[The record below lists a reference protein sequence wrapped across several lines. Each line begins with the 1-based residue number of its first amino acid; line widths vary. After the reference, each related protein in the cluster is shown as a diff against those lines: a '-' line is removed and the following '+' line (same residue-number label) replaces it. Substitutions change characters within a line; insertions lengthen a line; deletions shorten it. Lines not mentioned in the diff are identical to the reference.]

1 MINRRLNLY
10 RKSLRQL
17 AIGVALGTIP
27 LVISAQQPG
36 VPGVVTLEEEAV
48 EPVRQFGVELII
60 FEFTDRGSAG
70 TELFAPDPIPKV
82 LPEEL
87 IFSDETEELN
97 LGVAIIPDGEVPGDD
112 VQIKAIEER
121 ATDPKPDVFYEGIPL
136 DEIRT
141 HEQAG
146 LKLLPP
152 EQYVLDDV
160 YSHLRRLDAYRPIL
174 RTAWVQPTLEK
185 DDTVPIKLRRLGDP
199 PLRLDGTITLYLN
212 RFLHLVV
219 DLSLE
224 EKSLLRVPVDDN
236 HVRQFG
242 DRPRERFDWEDVT
255 PIVTYRIEED
265 RIVRNGELRYYDH
278 PRFGAIAKIWRVE
291 EKVAEGAALDAIP
304 NR

>member
-10 RKSLRQL
+10 RKSLRWL
-17 AIGVALGTIP
+17 AIGVALGTMP
-27 LVISAQQPG
+27 LVISAQQTG

-48 EPVRQFGVELII
+48 EAVRQYGVELII
-60 FEFTDRGSAG
+60 FEFNDRGSAG
-70 TELFAPDPIPKV
+70 TEVFAPDPSPEV

-87 IFSDETEELN
+87 FFSDGTEEIN
-97 LGVAIIPDGEVPGDD
+97 LGDAIFPGSEVPGDD
-112 VQIKAIEER
+112 VQIKAIEES
-121 ATDPKPDVFYEGIPL
+121 ATDPKPDIFYEGIPL
-136 DEIRT
+136 VEIST
-141 HEQAG
+141 HEQTG

-152 EQYVLDDV
+152 DQYVLNDV

-174 RTAWVQPTLEK
+174 HTAWVQPTLEK
-185 DDTVPIKLRRLGDP
+185 DDTVPINLRRLGNP
-199 PLRLDGTITLYLN
+199 PLRLDGTMTLYLS

-224 EKSLLRVPVDDN
+224 EKAPRQAPVDDN
-236 HVRQFG
+236 RVRQFG
-242 DRPRERFDWEDVT
+242 DRPSLRFDREDVT
-255 PIVTYRIEED
+255 PTVTYRIEED

-291 EKVAEGAALDAIP
+291 EEVTDAAALGAIS

>member
-1 MINRRLNLY
+1 MIKSQIKIYIERLG
-10 RKSLRQL
+10 QL
-17 AIGVALGTIP
+17 AIGVALGIMP
-27 LVISAQQPG
+27 AAIGAQQTG
-36 VPGVVTLEEEAV
+36 VPGAVTLEEEAV
-48 EPVRQFGVELII
+48 EPVREYGVELII

-70 TELFAPDPIPKV
+70 TEVFLPDALPEV
-82 LPEEL
+82 LPEDL
-87 IFSDETEELN
+87 FFSDGTEVIN
-97 LGVAIIPDGEVPGDD
+97 LDDARFAGSDMPGSDLQVA
-112 VQIKAIEER
+112 AIEES
-121 ATDPKPDVFYEGIPL
+121 ATEPKPVMNYEGIPL
-136 DEIRT
+136 VEIPT

-146 LKLLPP
+146 LRVLPP

-185 DDTVPIKLRRLGDP
+185 ADTVPIKLRRLGNP
-199 PLRLDGTITLYLN
+199 PLRLSGDVSLYLS

-224 EKSLLRVPVDDN
+224 ERSPLRVPVDDN
-236 HVRQFG
+236 RARNFG
-242 DRPRERFDWEDVT
+242 DRPSLSFDREIVIPT
-255 PIVTYRIEED
+255 VTYRIEED

-291 EKVAEGAALDAIP
+291 EEVAEDSTPEVMP